1 MAKIGGFDPGA
12 GIAPLRDGF
21 REIGRANLPEGL
33 RVLPES
39 TLDAATGLVYD
50 KLTDSS
56 LLSRF
61 SGYLAPELR
70 HRELLAPDVFFEVLE
85 SAASCLIDDAR
96 ANKEGP
102 ESPCAVAG
110 LLIGNVLAD
119 RELCETLRNLV
130 VKA

>member
-21 REIGRANLPEGL
+21 QEIGRANLPEAL
-33 RVLPES
+33 RLLPES
-39 TLDAATGLVYD
+39 TLNAESGLVYD

-56 LLSRF
+56 LLARF

-85 SAASCLIDDAR
+85 SAAESLIDDAR
-96 ANKEGP
+96 AKKEGP
-102 ESPCAVAG
+102 DSPCAVAG
-110 LLIGNVLAD
+110 LLVGGVLAD
-119 RELCETLRNLV
+119 RELCETLRNLI